1 MGGGRPLACTGR
13 TSQLFWRISEEQGVR
28 QKIISIATKLHGHN
42 KRHHRLSS
50 SPIQPPVLPDAEQDR
65 ASADDSVVNYS
76 LEKFSTVRYEL
87 NQQLAGHNKLVERL
101 LVATITGG
109 HILIE
114 GSPGLA
120 KTRAVKSFA
129 TLFNADFVRIQA
141 TPDLLPADLTG
152 TNVYQQH
159 DATFNFIPGPL
170 FNNVVLVD
178 EINRAPPKVQSALLE
193 AMGENQISAAGNTYR
208 LKDPFIVVA
217 TQNPIEHEGTYP
229 LPEAQ
234 LDRFMFF
241 VDVSMPDP
249 ELEHKILD
257 LVLAE
262 TIEPSAPSYESL
274 LHSEDV
280 ANARQAAQNVFISDP
295 VRDYIVRLVTATRGY
310 GTAGS
315 EASVVEHAASPRG
328 SIFLARAAQA
338 RAWLDGR
345 DHTTP
350 EDISVLA
357 PDILSGR
364 IILNYHAQAQGV
376 SSRDLVHRILDSTT
390 VV

>member
-1 MGGGRPLACTGR
+1 MNIPEDNPA
-13 TSQLFWRISEEQGVR
+13 
-28 QKIISIATKLHGHN
+28 
-42 KRHHRLSS
+42 SS
-50 SPIQPPVLPDAEQDR
+50 NI
-65 ASADDSVVNYS
+65 S
-76 LEKFSTVRYEL
+76 LEVLAKFESVRDEL

-101 LVATITGG
+101 LVASITGG
-109 HILIE
+109 HVLIE

-120 KTRAVKSFA
+120 KTRAVNSFA
-129 TLFNADFVRIQA
+129 TLVNADFVRIQA

-193 AMGENQISAAGNTYR
+193 AMGENQITAAGTTYR
-208 LKDPFIVVA
+208 LKEPFIVVA

-249 ELEHKILD
+249 ELEHQILD

-262 TIEPSAPSYESL
+262 TDRAPNTLNTAL
-274 LHSEDV
+274 LQSDDITH
-280 ANARQAAQNVFISDP
+280 AKRLAQSVFISDA

-310 GTAGS
+310 GSAGG
-315 EASVVEHAASPRG
+315 EAAVVEHAASPRG

-338 RAWLDGR
+338 RAWLNGR

-350 EDISVLA
+350 EDISTLA

-376 SSRDLVHRILDSTT
+376 TSRSLVHRILDSTT

>member
-1 MGGGRPLACTGR
+1 LN
-13 TSQLFWRISEEQGVR
+13 TSLDNTNTLNQSFELLQKFESVR
-28 QKIISIATKLHGHN
+28 
-42 KRHHRLSS
+42 
-50 SPIQPPVLPDAEQDR
+50 D
-65 ASADDSVVNYS
+65 
-76 LEKFSTVRYEL
+76 EL
-87 NQQLAGHNKLVERL
+87 NRQLAGHNKLVERL
-101 LVATITGG
+101 LVAAITGG
-109 HILIE
+109 HVLIE

-120 KTRAVKSFA
+120 KTRAVNSFA
-129 TLFNADFVRIQA
+129 TLVNADFVRIQA

-159 DATFNFIPGPL
+159 DGTFNFIPGPL

-193 AMGENQISAAGNTYR
+193 AMGENQITAAGTTYH
-208 LKDPFIVVA
+208 LKEPFIVVA

-249 ELEHKILD
+249 ELESKILN

-262 TIEPSAPSYESL
+262 TVNTSAASDIAL
-274 LHSEDV
+274 LEDTDII
-280 ANARQAAQNVFISDP
+280 NARHATQSVFISDA
-295 VRDYIVRLVTATRGY
+295 VRDYIVRLVTATRGH
-310 GTAGS
+310 GTAGR

-338 RAWLDGR
+338 RAWLEGR

-364 IILNYHAQAQGV
+364 IILNYHAQAQGIT
-376 SSRDLVHRILDSTT
+376 SRELVHRILDATT

>member
-1 MGGGRPLACTGR
+1 MNTTPDLPPPLPAVNAATDSADTGLLP
-13 TSQLFWRISEEQGVR
+13 TEQAAGNLCDRFASVR
-28 QKIISIATKLHGHN
+28 QS
-42 KRHHRLSS
+42 
-50 SPIQPPVLPDAEQDR
+50 
-65 ASADDSVVNYS
+65 
-76 LEKFSTVRYEL
+76 L
-87 NQQLAGHNKLVERL
+87 NQRLAGHQRLIERM
-101 LVATITGG
+101 LVAVITGG
-109 HILIE
+109 HVLIE

-120 KTRAVKSFA
+120 KTRAVNQFA
-129 TLFNADFVRIQA
+129 SLVNAEFVRIQA

-159 DATFNFIPGPL
+159 NGTFHFIPGPL

-193 AMGENQISAAGNTYR
+193 AMGEKQVSAAGKTYQ
-208 LKDPFIVVA
+208 LKEPFIVVA

-241 VDVSMPDP
+241 VEVKMPDP
-249 ELEHKILD
+249 ELEHRILE
-257 LVLAE
+257 LVL
-262 TIEPSAPSYESL
+262 
-274 LHSEDV
+274 SEDV
-280 ANARQAAQNVFISDP
+280 DGSGNALAAQLQTSDIAEAKQTVQSVFISDV

-310 GTAGS
+310 GSAGT
-315 EASVVEHAASPRG
+315 EASAVEHAASPRG

-338 RAWLDGR
+338 RAWLNGR

-350 EDISVLA
+350 EDIEVLA
-357 PDILSGR
+357 PDVLSGR
-364 IILNYHAQAQGV
+364 IIMNYHAQAQGV
-376 SSRDLVHRILDSTT
+376 SARQLVHRILDSTT

>member
-1 MGGGRPLACTGR
+1 MT
-13 TSQLFWRISEEQGVR
+13 ISNQ
-28 QKIISIATKLHGHN
+28 H
-42 KRHHRLSS
+42 
-50 SPIQPPVLPDAEQDR
+50 PPPVPSTAALSLP
-65 ASADDSVVNYS
+65 ASDTVLQQFSAVRHSMKQRLVGH
-76 LEKFSTVRYEL
+76 EKL
-87 NQQLAGHNKLVERL
+87 IERL
-101 LVATITGG
+101 LVAVITGG
-109 HILIE
+109 HVLIE

-120 KTRAVKSFA
+120 KTRTVNTFA
-129 TLFNADFVRIQA
+129 ALLNADFVRIQA

-159 DATFNFIPGPL
+159 QGTFTFIPGPL

-193 AMGENQISAAGNTYR
+193 AMGEKQISAAGNTYP

-241 VDVSMPDP
+241 VNVAMPGP
-249 ELEHKILD
+249 KLEHQILD
-257 LVLAE
+257 LVLN
-262 TIEPSAPSYESL
+262 
-274 LHSEDV
+274 EDA
-280 ANARQAAQNVFISDP
+280 ANGNLTADSHLQPADIATARQAAQSVFISDA
-295 VRDYIVRLVTATRGY
+295 VRGYIVRLVTATRGY
-310 GTAGS
+310 GLAGR
-315 EASVVEHAASPRG
+315 EADTVEHPSSPRG

-345 DHTTP
+345 DHATP
-350 EDISVLA
+350 EDIAVLA

-364 IILNYHAQAQGV
+364 IVLNYHAQAQGV
-376 SSRDLVHRILDSTT
+376 STRQLVHRILDNTA

>member
-1 MGGGRPLACTGR
+1 
-13 TSQLFWRISEEQGVR
+13 
-28 QKIISIATKLHGHN
+28 
-42 KRHHRLSS
+42 LSS
-50 SPIQPPVLPDAEQDR
+50 SPQPPPALPDAEQDF
-65 ASADDSVVNYS
+65 ASVANSATNNS
-76 LEKFSTVRYEL
+76 LQKFTTLRREL
-87 NQQLAGHNKLVERL
+87 NQQLAGHDKLVERL
-101 LVATITGG
+101 LLATITGG
-109 HILIE
+109 HVLIE

-129 TLFNADFVRIQA
+129 KLLSADFVRIQA
-141 TPDLLPADLTG
+141 TPDLLPADLIG
-152 TNVYQQH
+152 TNVFQQR

-193 AMGENQISAAGNTYR
+193 AMGENQISAAGNTYL

-262 TIEPSAPSYESL
+262 SL
-274 LHSEDV
+274 
-280 ANARQAAQNVFISDP
+280 
-295 VRDYIVRLVTATRGY
+295 ATRCA
-310 GTAGS
+310 T
-315 EASVVEHAASPRG
+315 
-328 SIFLARAAQA
+328 I
-338 RAWLDGR
+338 
-345 DHTTP
+345 
-350 EDISVLA
+350 
-357 PDILSGR
+357 
-364 IILNYHAQAQGV
+364 
-376 SSRDLVHRILDSTT
+376 
-390 VV
+390 